1 MALWKQHC
9 QGMTQAHWQPLVG
22 NSWSQHVIALMWNDV
37 YEVDVPDRINADPYE
52 PLVFLRWLLAAS
64 RRAHQACWLV
74 KPDLDGQ
81 GPAAIYQKVCGAGG

>member
-1 MALWKQHC
+1 METTLS
-9 QGMTQAHWQPLVG
+9 GYDPSPLAATCREFLVTAC
-22 NSWSQHVIALMWNDV
+22 HDV
-37 YEVDVPDRINADPYE
+37 SEVDVPDRINADPYE